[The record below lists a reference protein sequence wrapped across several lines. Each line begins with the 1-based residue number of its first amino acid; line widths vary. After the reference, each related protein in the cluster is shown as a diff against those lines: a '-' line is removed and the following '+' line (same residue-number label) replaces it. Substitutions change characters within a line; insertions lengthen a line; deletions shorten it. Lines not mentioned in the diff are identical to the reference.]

1 MRICTCVIKLFGSLQ
16 VVIRFSEW
24 QAAGSRIRQLQ
35 TSESRCQKY
44 PFEMIYD
51 CLFEMI
57 YDSLFESR
65 AVSIG
70 RQSDRNGSETR
81 SESRD

>member
-1 MRICTCVIKLFGSLQ
+1 MMNV
-16 VVIRFSEW
+16 
-24 QAAGSRIRQLQ
+24 
-35 TSESRCQKY
+35 
-44 PFEMIYD
+44 

-81 SESRD
+81 SESRDKQGIIPRVKIESVRNESKTTPFDSG